1 MATKTYYAKLDCRS
15 LPAAAEN
22 NINETYYGLMDFL
35 SYLSSSNQCTLVSW
49 NSGSSAVAGTFSTRT
64 YWDGAAPFGMG
75 SHSIWRFHTSSMRNW
90 EWYMY
95 VQVASGSAAINQAF
109 NQPVTSSSS
118 TGVSS
123 NTNIVGIT
131 TARGILLQTAVC
143 VSGTTS
149 FNPWGGTV
157 SQGNSTAG
165 SPRWISGSND
175 RRLYVLPRSN
185 DLGGTHALQK
195 ANCSTFGSIPSIST
209 LTQARYH
216 FFYDGD
222 ALIYLQDLNEAGAY
236 DFTYVGSFELRN
248 ELTSSGIGGG
258 PYGFCMI
265 SPYNYLASDTIQLN
279 TVFGSTAGSESSRS
293 GGGIAVPIGDLVSGS
308 KGMICNTVG
317 TFFSRTYQPN
327 YFTGKYDEFPVSV
340 GFSEVPYYGI
350 AGSLN
355 GGLVKLIVGPE
366 VHQVTADYR
375 NAIFGGSLTLTDAK
389 IIVPWSGSVA
399 PGLGLSRTG
408 SLATWTYDYG

>member
-15 LPAAAEN
+15 LPANSEN
-22 NINETYYGLMDFL
+22 CTNETYYGLMNFL
-35 SYLSSSNQCTLVSW
+35 SYLSASNQCTLVSW
-49 NSGSSAVAGTFSTRT
+49 NSGSSAAAGAFSTRT

-75 SHSIWRFHTSSMRNW
+75 SHSVWKFHTSSMRNW

-95 VQVASGSAAINQAF
+95 VQAVSGSAAINQAF
-109 NQPVTSSSS
+109 NQPITSSASF
-118 TGVSS
+118 SS
-123 NTNIVGIT
+123 NASLNNDNNS
-131 TARGILLQTAVC
+131 RGIILQTAVC

-157 SQGNSTAG
+157 SQGDSTAG

-175 RRLYVLPRSN
+175 RQLYVLPRSN
-185 DLGGTHALQK
+185 DLGGIHSAQK
-195 ANCSTFGSIPSIST
+195 ANSHIFGRQLTSTT
-209 LTQARYH
+209 AQLRYH
-216 FFYDGD
+216 FLYDGD
-222 ALIYLQDLNEAGAY
+222 AILYLHDRDEAGAY
-236 DFTYVGSFELRN
+236 DLTYVGAFELRN
-248 ELTSSGIGGG
+248 DLTASGIGGG
-258 PYGFCMI
+258 PYGFCML
-265 SPYNYLASDTIQLN
+265 SPLITLRADTIQLN
-279 TVFGSTAGSESSRS
+279 TVFGSTAGTQSSTS
-293 GGGIAVPIGDLVSGS
+293 GGGIVVPILDLVSGS

-317 TFFSRTYQPN
+317 TFFNRTYQPN

-340 GFSEVPYYGI
+340 GFSELPYYGI

-389 IIVPWSGSVA
+389 VIVPWSGSVA

-408 SLATWTYDYG
+408 SLATWSYDYG